1 MFVAQG
7 TPQAVESVRTVIV
20 LFAVISVL
28 FWKPLLKIAVAIAA
42 IAIVVLLASGAILIL
57 QSIHHA
63 N

>member
-57 QSIHHA
+57 QSIHPA